1 MFAVENLTQT
11 RADWKELICRSLGPA
26 SIHGTRM
33 SVGSAYTGTLSQ
45 ESRES
50 SYISDGNGFVPSRV
64 FWPNQCCNFARDRLA
79 RDCWLQF
86 FTGEELT

>member
-64 FWPNQCCNFARDRLA
+64 FLA
-79 RDCWLQF
+79 QSMLQF
-86 FTGEELT
+86 RPG